1 MKNGYKP
8 ENFRYMR
15 PHLLVEQ
22 LDYLVKA
29 PQDPDYLILKERLL
43 ETVRCAEDRNPFG
56 AGRPER
62 FTPREKQHMASMKQE
77 GKTFR
82 EIAEYYECST
92 SLVHKA
98 IEEVRKSI
106 VRK

>member
-22 LDYLVKA
+22 LDYLVKD

-62 FTPREKQHMASMKQE
+62 FTPIEKQHMASMKQE

-82 EIAEYYECST
+82 EIAEYYECSI

-98 IEEVRKSI
+98 IEEVRMST

>member
-1 MKNGYKP
+1 MKNGYKS

-62 FTPREKQHMASMKQE
+62 FITQR
-77 GKTFR
+77 
-82 EIAEYYECST
+82 
-92 SLVHKA
+92 KA
-98 IEEVRKSI
+98 AHGINETGRQNI
-106 VRK
+106 PGDRRIL

>member
-1 MKNGYKP
+1 MKNGYKS

-22 LDYLVKA
+22 L
-29 PQDPDYLILKERLL
+29 DYLILKERLL

-98 IEEVRKSI
+98 VEEVRKSI

>member
-1 MKNGYKP
+1 MKNEYKP
-8 ENFRYMR
+8 ENFRYMM

-22 LDYLVKA
+22 LDYLVKD
-29 PQDPDYLILKERLL
+29 PQDHDYLILKERLI
-43 ETVRCAEDRNPFG
+43 ETARSAENRNPFG

-62 FTPREKQHMASMKQE
+62 FATKEKQHMASMKQE

-98 IEEVRKSI
+98 IEEVRMST

>member
-1 MKNGYKP
+1 
-8 ENFRYMR
+8 
-15 PHLLVEQ
+15 
-22 LDYLVKA
+22 
-29 PQDPDYLILKERLL
+29 
-43 ETVRCAEDRNPFG
+43 
-56 AGRPER
+56 
-62 FTPREKQHMASMKQE
+62 MKQE

>member
-1 MKNGYKP
+1 MKNGYKS

-22 LDYLVKA
+22 L
-29 PQDPDYLILKERLL
+29 DYLILKERLL

-62 FTPREKQHMASMKQE
+62 FTPREKQHMALMKQE

>member
-22 LDYLVKA
+22 LDYLVKD

-62 FTPREKQHMASMKQE
+62 FTPIEKQHMASMKQE

-98 IEEVRKSI
+98 RKEI
-106 VRK
+106 GMCTARK

>member
-22 LDYLVKA
+22 L
-29 PQDPDYLILKERLL
+29 DYLILKERLL

-62 FTPREKQHMASMKQE
+62 FTPREKQHMALMKQE